1 MIQRNSTLA
10 VLRESFVAGSDE
22 NLSPI
27 MHHLWKM
34 EGGAIYFCRSG
45 WAHVTIDL
53 KEYEIVKN
61 TQVVLLPGSIIRI
74 NGSSS
79 DFTASFFGFPK
90 DMFREACLRLE
101 PTFFRFMKERPCY
114 VLPDKDTVAING
126 LIQAATAIYND
137 RENRFR
143 NQIAKNHLQ
152 SFMLDIYD
160 KCYRYFDKQEIEGGS
175 RQDEIF
181 KKFVA
186 LVHENCISQRE
197 VNFYANELCIS
208 TKYLTGICRSVTGD
222 SAKKIIDDFAIL
234 EIKVLLQSTELTM
247 QDIADRLGFPD
258 QSYLGR
264 YFKRHEG
271 MSPREY
277 QNRYYAR
284 WAIIDKNAN
293 CAIGTI
299 ELFNR
304 RAKDYFNNCGLLRLD
319 LRSDYEKQDTI
330 EDILGIIIPETRDMF
345 ACEMIA
351 TKAVSIAQERIQALE
366 HMGFCLSEEAL
377 IGHDGTKYNSY
388 YVREV

>member
-53 KEYEIVKN
+53 KEYEIIKN

-114 VLPDKDTVAING
+114 VLPDKDTGAING
-126 LIQAATAIYND
+126 LIQATTAIYND

-160 KCYRYFDKQEIEGGS
+160 
-175 RQDEIF
+175 
-181 KKFVA
+181 
-186 LVHENCISQRE
+186 
-197 VNFYANELCIS
+197 NFYANELCIS

-277 QNRYYAR
+277 QNRYV
-284 WAIIDKNAN
+284 I
-293 CAIGTI
+293 
-299 ELFNR
+299 
-304 RAKDYFNNCGLLRLD
+304 
-319 LRSDYEKQDTI
+319 
-330 EDILGIIIPETRDMF
+330 
-345 ACEMIA
+345 
-351 TKAVSIAQERIQALE
+351 
-366 HMGFCLSEEAL
+366 
-377 IGHDGTKYNSY
+377 
-388 YVREV
+388 

>member
-1 MIQRNSTLA
+1 M
-10 VLRESFVAGSDE
+10 REPFAAGLDE

-27 MHHLWKM
+27 MHHLWKL
-34 EGGAIYFCRSG
+34 EGGAIYFCHNG

-53 KEYEIVKN
+53 KDYEIVPN
-61 TQVVLLPGSIIRI
+61 TQLVLLPGTIIRI

-90 DMFREACLRLE
+90 EMFREACLRFE
-101 PTFFRFMKERPCY
+101 PIFFRFIKEHPCY
-114 VLPDKDTVAING
+114 VLPEENTGAIRG
-126 LIQAATAIYND
+126 LIRATTAIYND

-160 KCYRYFDKQEIEGGS
+160 KCYRYFDKHEIEGGS

-181 KKFVA
+181 KNFVA

-197 VNFYANELCIS
+197 VTFYANKLCIS

-234 EIKVLLQSTELTM
+234 EIKVLLQSTDLTM
-247 QDIADRLGFPD
+247 QDIADQLGFPD

-271 MSPREY
+271 ISPREY
-277 QNRYYAR
+277 QNKYA
-284 WAIIDKNAN
+284 
-293 CAIGTI
+293 
-299 ELFNR
+299 
-304 RAKDYFNNCGLLRLD
+304 
-319 LRSDYEKQDTI
+319 
-330 EDILGIIIPETRDMF
+330 M
-345 ACEMIA
+345 
-351 TKAVSIAQERIQALE
+351 
-366 HMGFCLSEEAL
+366 
-377 IGHDGTKYNSY
+377 
-388 YVREV
+388 